1 MADITPVQLNPRGK
15 SEEFGVELVCP
26 ICDDVVYV
34 KTGAYMQFSA
44 GHICPEITEEDF
56 NG

>member
-1 MADITPVQLNPRGK
+1 MAHRTPVQLNPSGK
-15 SEEFGVELVCP
+15 SEEFGVKLVCP

-34 KTGAYMQFSA
+34 IAGAYMQFSA
-44 GHICPEITEEDF
+44 GHVCSETVEEEL